1 MEQLLTIFIGLPVLG
16 FLVSLF
22 IPKERE
28 AAISATAF
36 ITTGVL
42 TLSVLVFSIWWLIG
56 GAHPINL
63 NEITLYEAHN
73 YVFFIDLYFDK
84 VTLVYLLFSSIL
96 AYLIAMY
103 SRIYLHRESG
113 YKRFFNTMLLF
124 VTGVNLVVLSGN
136 FETLFIGW
144 EVVGVSSFL
153 LIGFYRHRY
162 LPVRNALKVYSI
174 YRLADIGL
182 LIAMWLMHH
191 LYHSNITFLQLNDSH
206 QVQMEIAEHPIVA
219 MTISFAIIL
228 AAATKSAQFPF
239 SSWLP
244 RAMEGPTPSTAI
256 FYGSVAVHL
265 GVFLLL
271 RTYPFW
277 SAMDWVKWNVV
288 AMGIVTAVLS
298 AVAAKVQIS
307 VKAQIAYS
315 SVTQIGIIF
324 VEVALG
330 FHWLAL
336 IHLSGNAFLRAYQLL
351 ISPSAVTYL
360 IREQFFNYSPH
371 KHAKRSKIRQLV
383 ENSLFVIGLKEW
395 KLDGLMYT
403 FLWSP
408 IKSIGRGFNFLTL
421 THARIASALA
431 IAFSIWMIGLEVH
444 LPTIINASIPELFA
458 GFALIL
464 VIRAFQERRNA
475 FLAWEFCTVS
485 HVWLAMAVGFNET
498 FSLSD
503 TLFYLSGVVVAGIV
517 GYLFLLKLRG
527 KERFNLGDFQ
537 GLSYEHKWLSFGF
550 LVACLALAGFPITTT
565 FLGED
570 LLFTHIHEDQI
581 VLAALVSLNFVVV
594 GIALMRI
601 YSRIFLG
608 PHKKSH
614 HPVPLRGA

>member
-1 MEQLLTIFIGLPVLG
+1 MEQLLSVFIGLPVLG

-22 IPKERE
+22 IPKKNET
-28 AAISATAF
+28 AISATAF

-42 TLSVLVFSIWWLIG
+42 ALSVFGFSIWWLVS
-56 GAHPINL
+56 GARAINL
-63 NEITLYEAHN
+63 NEITIYRTDT

-103 SRIYLHRESG
+103 SRAYLHRELG

-136 FETLFIGW
+136 FETMFVGW
-144 EVVGVSSFL
+144 EIVGVSSFL

-182 LIAMWLMHH
+182 LISMWLMHH
-191 LYHSNITFLQLNDSH
+191 LYHTNITFLQLNDS
-206 QVQMEIAEHPIVA
+206 QRVQTEIAAHPYVA

-228 AAATKSAQFPF
+228 AAAAKSAQFPF

-244 RAMEGPTPSTAI
+244 RAMEGPTASTAI

-265 GVFLLL
+265 GVYLLL

-277 SAMDWVKWNVV
+277 SAIEWVKWNVV
-288 AMGIVTAVLS
+288 GMGITTAVLA

-315 SVTQIGIIF
+315 SITQIGLIF

-351 ISPSAVTYL
+351 ISPSVVTYL
-360 IREQFFNYSPH
+360 IREQFFSFVPTVLP
-371 KHAKRSKIRQLV
+371 KRSRHIQYIQ
-383 ENSLFVIGLKEW
+383 NSLFVIGLKEW
-395 KLDGLMYT
+395 KLDGLMFAY
-403 FLWSP
+403 LWMP
-408 IKSIGRGFNFLTL
+408 IKRIGRGFHFLRQRQV
-421 THARIASALA
+421 RIFSGSVFAV
-431 IAFSIWMIGLEVH
+431 SIWMIATEVH
-444 LPTIINASIPELFA
+444 LPTIVNMAIPEVFASI
-458 GFALIL
+458 ALVL
-464 VIRAFQERRNA
+464 VIRAFTERKNA
-475 FLAWEFCTVS
+475 FLAWEFSTIS
-485 HVWLAMAVGFNET
+485 HFWLAAAVGFNET

-503 TLFYLSGVVVAGIV
+503 TLFYLNGVVIAGIV
-517 GYLFLLKLRG
+517 GFVFLRKLKR
-527 KERFNLGDFQ
+527 KETFDLSDFH
-537 GLSYEHKWLSFGF
+537 GFSYEHKWLSFGF
-550 LVACLALAGFPITTT
+550 LVACLALSGFPITTT

-570 LLFTHIHEDQI
+570 LLFTHIHENQI
-581 VLAALVSLNFVVV
+581 LLAALVSLNFVIV
-594 GIALMRI
+594 GIALMRM

-608 PHKKSH
+608 QHKKGY
-614 HPVPLRGA
+614 HPVPLRDA

>member
-1 MEQLLTIFIGLPVLG
+1 MEQFLTFFIGLPILG
-16 FLVSLF
+16 FLVSLI
-22 IPKERE
+22 IPKENE
-28 AAISATAF
+28 SAISTTAF
-36 ITTGVL
+36 ITTGIL
-42 TLSVLVFSIWWLIG
+42 ALSVLGFSIWWLIG
-56 GAHPINL
+56 GGHAINL
-63 NEITLYEAHN
+63 NEITIYRSDH

-84 VTLVYLLFSSIL
+84 ITLVYLMFSSIL

-103 SRIYLHRESG
+103 SRSYLHRELG

-124 VTGVNLVVLSGN
+124 VTGVNVVVLSGN
-136 FETLFIGW
+136 FETLFVGW
-144 EVVGVSSFL
+144 EIVGVSSFL
-153 LIGFYRHRY
+153 LIGYYRHRY

-191 LYHSNITFLQLNDSH
+191 LYHSNITFLQLNDS
-206 QVQMEIAEHPIVA
+206 QEVQSEIAAHPSVA
-219 MTISFAIIL
+219 IAISFAIIL

-265 GVFLLL
+265 GVYLLL

-277 SAMDWVKWNVV
+277 SEIDWVKWNVV
-288 AMGIVTAVLS
+288 AMGVTTAILA

-324 VEVALG
+324 VEVAFG

-360 IREQFFNYSPH
+360 IREQFFNYSPI
-371 KHAKRSKIRQLV
+371 AAVQRSKLNQFV
-383 ENSLFVIGLKEW
+383 QNSLFVIGLQEW

-408 IKSIGRGFNFLTL
+408 VKFIGRGFHFLTVRNV
-421 THARIASALA
+421 RIISGLLF
-431 IAFSIWMIGLEVH
+431 AFSIWMINSEVH
-444 LPTIINASIPELFA
+444 LPTIVNSSIPEVFA
-458 GFALIL
+458 AFALIL
-464 VIRAFQERRNA
+464 VIRAFTERQSA
-475 FLAWEFCTVS
+475 FLAWEFSAIS
-485 HVWLAMAVGFNET
+485 HFWLAFAVGFNET

-503 TLFYLSGVVVAGIV
+503 TLFYLSGVVLAGIV
-517 GYLFLLKLRG
+517 GYLFLLKLKT
-527 KERFNLGDFQ
+527 KENFNLSDFQ
-537 GLSYEHKWLSFGF
+537 GHSYQHKWLSFGF
-550 LVACLALAGFPITTT
+550 LLSCLALAGFPITTT

-570 LLFTHIHEDQI
+570 LLFTHIHENQI
-581 VLAALVSLNFVVV
+581 MLAALVALNFVVV

-608 PHKKSH
+608 QHKESH
-614 HPVPLRGA
+614 HSVPLRGA